1 MRRIPLIPMVIFVN
15 TDTFKFFPATGW
27 MSAQDIDK
35 VRDSLET
42 LNMPAAAAMTIT
54 LGMEVAN
61 NPDAPDTP
69 AGGLASSRTSDGM
82 TFPVA
87 YVDKS
92 STTNARQLVRFGYL
106 AKNTTAAD
114 TTLRLAWVCGF
125 VDAVKA

>member
-1 MRRIPLIPMVIFVN
+1 MVIFVN
-15 TDTFKFFPATGW
+15 TDTFKFFPATTW
-27 MSAQDIDK
+27 FSAQDIDK

-54 LGMEVAN
+54 LGMQVAN

-82 TFPVA
+82 TYPIAF
-87 YVDKS
+87 VDKS

-114 TTLRLAWVCGF
+114 TTLRQAWVCGY